1 MGYVL
6 TQAFL
11 SYKGLFLW
19 LNWQGYTFQVL
30 VRPSLMLAMYV
41 LAGRFAG
48 AVDADT
54 YMSGLIAYAVPAV
67 LFGGIFQAFYYERA
81 FGTLSFV
88 FVAPGSRLIVYLTK
102 GFLHYPNA
110 VLSALVVML
119 TAPFLVDMDLG
130 STSWPTTILSLL
142 LMSASCTTFAMFIG
156 NLTIIFRNWI
166 YFLGSVSG
174 AALGLTGMIIPRHE
188 LPWLLGEL
196 GALMP
201 ITHSLVAFRA
211 GFAGDELRSVLD
223 HLGLELLVGAAY
235 LVVGAT
241 MYRLIELEA
250 KRRGI
255 REDL

>member
-119 TAPFLVDMDLG
+119 TAPFLVGMELAG
-130 STSWPTTILSLL
+130 LNWPTAIFSLM
-142 LMSASCTTFAMFIG
+142 LMGASCTAFAMFVG
-156 NLTIIFRNWI
+156 NLAIVSRNFN
-166 YFLGSVSG
+166 YYLGSVSG
-174 AALGLTGMIIPRHE
+174 AMLGLTGMVIPRGE
-188 LPWLLGEL
+188 LPLFLGEV
-196 GALMP
+196 GAVLP

-211 GFAGDELRSVLD
+211 AFAGDGLAAVWD
-223 HLGLELLVGAAY
+223 HLGLELLVGLAY
-235 LVVGAT
+235 TVAGAIF
-241 MYRLIELEA
+241 YQLIESEA

-255 REDL
+255 MEDL

>member
-1 MGYVL
+1 M
-6 TQAFL
+6 
-11 SYKGLFLW
+11 
-19 LNWQGYTFQVL
+19 
-30 VRPSLMLAMYV
+30 
-41 LAGRFAG
+41 
-48 AVDADT
+48 
-54 YMSGLIAYAVPAV
+54 
-67 LFGGIFQAFYYERA
+67 
-81 FGTLSFV
+81 FV
-88 FVAPGSRLIVYLTK
+88 
-102 GFLHYPNA
+102 
-110 VLSALVVML
+110 
-119 TAPFLVDMDLG
+119 
-130 STSWPTTILSLL
+130 
-142 LMSASCTTFAMFIG
+142 G

-211 GFAGDELRSVLD
+211 GFAGDGLGSVLD